1 MKKTYFFALLSLL
14 SFSTLRAQEI
24 TPCAT
29 PAEKSEW
36 LIRYQRNKPSF
47 PRTFDTIYVPMT
59 IHLLGDDSGA
69 GYFPLRKV
77 LDDVCALNEDFAPSG
92 IRFYIEGDI
101 RYINNSDYYVHEEFG
116 PGFDMMEEHNVE
128 NTINCYFVE
137 NPAGA
142 CGYSIYGL
150 GVALGHNCMAATD
163 NTWTHE
169 MGHAF
174 SLPHTF
180 YGWEGINHSFAQP
193 APEEVDGVQVEFVS
207 GANCEDAADGFCD
220 TPADYLHDRWNCN
233 DQGMSNTKQLD
244 PDSVQ
249 FRSDASFYMSYS
261 LDACSSRFSDEQTAA
276 MRANLLTER
285 QNFLYDQTPVYP
297 VPDSIGIVSPANG
310 ATILTATE
318 AFLTWEPTPNA
329 THYYVQISPLPSFGG
344 VVFSDIVVGHE
355 LMLTNLEPDRKY
367 YWRMRPFNKVFT
379 CTDFGPVTNFRTGT
393 VTATSEPEKLVSQ
406 MLVFP
411 NPATTGEKIKV
422 TFQAEATSLLN
433 VRVVN
438 LLGVTVWEKGVQSQ
452 IGANRFDIDALPHS
466 GIYAIV
472 IEGNGAGEKG
482 RIVRPLVL
490 MD

>member
-220 TPADYLHDRWNCN
+220 TPAD
-233 DQGMSNTKQLD
+233 
-244 PDSVQ
+244 
-249 FRSDASFYMSYS
+249 
-261 LDACSSRFSDEQTAA
+261 
-276 MRANLLTER
+276 
-285 QNFLYDQTPVYP
+285 
-297 VPDSIGIVSPANG
+297 
-310 ATILTATE
+310 
-318 AFLTWEPTPNA
+318 
-329 THYYVQISPLPSFGG
+329 
-344 VVFSDIVVGHE
+344 
-355 LMLTNLEPDRKY
+355 
-367 YWRMRPFNKVFT
+367 
-379 CTDFGPVTNFRTGT
+379 
-393 VTATSEPEKLVSQ
+393 
-406 MLVFP
+406 
-411 NPATTGEKIKV
+411 
-422 TFQAEATSLLN
+422 
-433 VRVVN
+433 
-438 LLGVTVWEKGVQSQ
+438 
-452 IGANRFDIDALPHS
+452 
-466 GIYAIV
+466 
-472 IEGNGAGEKG
+472 
-482 RIVRPLVL
+482 
-490 MD
+490 